1 MALKLEDISQYLG
14 QVVHDVY
21 GRRIGTVVAIYSE
34 VDGTVT
40 AIEVSKNDEIYE
52 TIPAERL
59 ECCSDGLKVE
69 PEWLAKAKIIERKL
83 DTLRKRVKALEDLF
97 SRNQIPEHAY
107 KELKEK
113 LSKELEK
120 AQNEA
125 KDLKEVLRKRMYELE
140 NFILRIEKAMTHLMV
155 SYTAGELPQ
164 QGFEASMN
172 YMRFA
177 KQNAQDEKKDIEK
190 HMEKVNKLLE
200 EVSSLFE
207 KSEEQAEITA
217 SLPGPMV
224 VKVMEGL

>member
-1 MALKLEDISQYLG
+1 MTLKLEEVSQYLG
-14 QVVHDVY
+14 QVIHDVY

-40 AIEVSKNDEIYE
+40 AIEISKNDEMYE
-52 TIPAERL
+52 TIDASRL
-59 ECCSDGLKVE
+59 ECCSEGLRVR
-69 PEWLAKAKIIERKL
+69 PEWLAKAKLVERKL
-83 DTLRKRVKALEDLF
+83 DILRKRVKALEDLY
-97 SRNQIPEHAY
+97 SRGQIPEHAY

-120 AQNEA
+120 AKSEA
-125 KDLKEVLRKRMYELE
+125 KELKEVLRKRSYELE

-177 KQNAQDEKKDIEK
+177 KQNAQEEKKDIEK
-190 HMEKVNKLLE
+190 HMETINKLLE
-200 EVSSLFE
+200 EVNSVLE
-207 KSEEQAEITA
+207 KGEEESEITA